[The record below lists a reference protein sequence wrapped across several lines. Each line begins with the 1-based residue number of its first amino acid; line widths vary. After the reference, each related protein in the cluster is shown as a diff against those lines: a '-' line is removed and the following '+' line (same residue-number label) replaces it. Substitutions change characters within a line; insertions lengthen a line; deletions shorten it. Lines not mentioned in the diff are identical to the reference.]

1 MFLAMNRFK
10 VPIGNAADFEEI
22 WLGRDSHLKD
32 MTGFVEFHML
42 RGPEADGNVLYASH
56 TVWESKDAFL
66 AWTKSEQF
74 RAAHR
79 DAGQTTK
86 LYVGPPNFEGF
97 LSIQSIAAGDNAE

>member
-1 MFLAMNRFK
+1 MYLAMNRFT
-10 VPIGNAADFEEI
+10 VPVENADAFEAV

-32 MTGFVEFHML
+32 MAGFVGFHML
-42 RGPEADGNVLYASH
+42 RGPETDGKILYASH
-56 TVWESKDAFL
+56 TTWESEEAFS

-86 LYVGPPNFEGF
+86 LFVGHPNFEGF
-97 LSIQSIAAGDNAE
+97 TSIQNIAAKESAA